1 MLLLSFS
8 LRFLLFCTESSSLCV
23 HFPQGNSKR
32 QSIWRWARAKVIGVM
47 SYKTDRERK
56 WKEGKGRVA
65 ARSLT
70 YLLNSFCFCQ
80 KWAIGLPTPSSDNT
94 CWPATTRMPLDKTTL
109 SISSNRETSNN
120 VVQRLPV
127 LRQFETVHM
136 QWTLL
141 WGSFGFFVLNK
152 EEHFWKFK
160 IREGGTPSIQMQSI
174 EQQEVALWICWP
186 KTNGKELH

>member
-1 MLLLSFS
+1 MNHNKLQGRQRGWVKLILFPLTSMTKGQPISFCAPMLFRLEHYKNYPAPMLLLSFS

-70 YLLNSFCFCQ
+70 HSFTYSTHFVFARNEPSVFLLHPQ
-80 KWAIGLPTPSSDNT
+80 
-94 CWPATTRMPLDKTTL
+94 TTH
-109 SISSNRETSNN
+109 
-120 VVQRLPV
+120 VGRLP
-127 LRQFETVHM
+127 LECP
-136 QWTLL
+136 WTRLL
-141 WGSFGFFVLNK
+141 S
-152 EEHFWKFK
+152 
-160 IREGGTPSIQMQSI
+160 Q
-174 EQQEVALWICWP
+174 
-186 KTNGKELH
+186 